1 MTVSLMSLLGG
12 SAAPT
17 TDALSNAAEKGGLT
31 VLSGKQAT
39 PAGQNGFDAVLAAND
54 LQDISAEQLRA
65 FFKAHGIAL
74 PAQPSGQE
82 TANDVL
88 ANVMAA
94 QDGQKLPGNLMME
107 LQEML
112 LPEAAMASGTEAGD
126 LFAQLPNRELT
137 PEELSE
143 LVQETGLPP
152 VVIFAALQNTPA
164 ASPNLA
170 AAMVDGAGE
179 LPANGLMQ
187 PQQNAAAQGQA
198 TQDAQMQAEIAKTIA
213 ALMQKGLSREEA
225 TQLSNQL
232 ASVDFSALHMEKTD
246 VLKRIAAVMRGEKLQ
261 GEFDWSAQSNAAN
274 SNQSAKTQAGSS
286 QATAQEDGPSLLQ
299 QSKGDAEG
307 KANPSL
313 QAQNSQAK
321 GQVEQ
326 QQLLQQAAAGN
337 DAAPKVAQPAGET
350 TGNQQVNF
358 ATTLEQSTALRST
371 NATPLDAQL
380 RHAPTPQQDG
390 VTEQVEVR
398 LRNALA
404 DGARR
409 MEIHLKPAELGR
421 VDVRIDTDADGRS
434 HVTVTADKRDTLDM
448 LQRDARALERAL
460 NEAGLKADSN
470 NLSFNLRGEDQQ
482 QAKDGQKDKAQQ
494 ATFDINGEYA
504 DEMDA
509 KLDTSEMALTYDA
522 GRAYRLN
529 LDWGVDIS
537 V

>member
-12 SAAPT
+12 NA
-17 TDALSNAAEKGGLT
+17 ALSADAVNSAAEKNGMT
-31 VLSGKQAT
+31 ILSGKQIGA
-39 PAGQNGFDAVLAAND
+39 AQSGFDAVLAANE
-54 LQDISAEQLRA
+54 LQDISVEDLRA
-65 FFKAHGIAL
+65 FFTAHGIDMPMQAG
-74 PAQPSGQE
+74 GQ
-82 TANDVL
+82 TANEVL
-88 ANVMAA
+88 AKVIAA
-94 QDGQKLPGNLMME
+94 QDGQKLPGDVMMA

-112 LPEAAMASGTEAGD
+112 SPEAMADVSVDAASVD
-126 LFAQLPNRELT
+126 ASMDVFAQLPQRELT

-152 VVIFAALQNTPA
+152 VVIFAALQNTPS

-170 AAMVDGAGE
+170 AAMVEGVGE
-179 LPANGLMQ
+179 QALTGT
-187 PQQNAAAQGQA
+187 QQNAAMQGQA
-198 TQDAQMQAEIAKTIA
+198 ALQNAETQAQIAKSIA
-213 ALMQKGLSREEA
+213 AMMQKGLSREEA
-225 TQLSNQL
+225 AQLSNQL
-232 ASVDFSALHMEKTD
+232 ASVDFSALHMEKQD
-246 VLKRIAAVMRGEKLQ
+246 VLKRIAAVMGGEKMQ
-261 GEFDWSAQSNAAN
+261 GEFDWNVKPVAAN
-274 SNQSAKTQAGSS
+274 ANQAVETKK
-286 QATAQEDGPSLLQ
+286 AQNEGPSLLQ
-299 QSKGDAEG
+299 QSKGDVEG
-307 KANPSL
+307 KTTAAPQNAQL
-313 QAQNSQAK
+313 QTNAAK
-321 GQVEQ
+321 GQAEQ
-326 QQLLQQAAAGN
+326 ALLQQTGQGQVSQQN
-337 DAAPKVAQPAGET
+337 AAPSHDSSAS
-350 TGNQQVNF
+350 QQVNF
-358 ATTLEQSTALRST
+358 ATTLEQSTALRSMSG
-371 NATPLDAQL
+371 NASLDAQL
-380 RHAPTPQQDG
+380 RHAQTPQQDN

-404 DGARR
+404 DGSRR

-482 QAKDGQKDKAQQ
+482 QADNGQKDKAQK

-504 DEMDA
+504 DEMDS